1 MTEKLLN
8 KKETTELI
16 EAMGILFPEAK
27 AELQYSNPFE
37 LLIAVILSAQTTDRA
52 VNKVTKKLFADF
64 PTPKKMAQADIKTLE
79 KYLKSI
85 GLYRNKAKF
94 IKGTAQKLLD
104 EFDGKVP
111 QTKKELQTLPG
122 VGRKTANVVMSVA
135 FKEPAI
141 AVDTHVNRLSKKFH
155 IAAADSTFLEVEEAL
170 MEKLPPELWSIAHHR
185 LIFFGRY
192 QCPARK
198 HDHKEC
204 IRKLEEAKKK
214 L

>member
-1 MTEKLLN
+1 
-8 KKETTELI
+8 
-16 EAMGILFPEAK
+16 
-27 AELQYSNPFE
+27 
-37 LLIAVILSAQTTDRA
+37 
-52 VNKVTKKLFADF
+52 
-64 PTPKKMAQADIKTLE
+64 MAQADIKTLE